1 MNSTLV
7 NISQGLFSPFYIGP
21 VKIKN
26 RIMMAPMET
35 NMPSLNG
42 EVNDRVIQ
50 YYKERAEG
58 GVGAIIVEFTCVDS
72 PIGKGTEAQLVMDH
86 DGYIPGHTYLVEE
99 IQKYNC
105 KAFLQLHH
113 AGRQTNPK
121 ITGFQPVAPSPIA
134 CKVMKAEPKELTTEE
149 VSDLVTKFVK
159 AARRAKLAGYDGVE
173 LHAAHGYLLG
183 SFLSPYT
190 NKRTDQ
196 YGGNTINRT
205 KIIQEIV
212 QGIKVKVDR
221 DFPVIVRYSA
231 DEFVEG
237 GLKLQ
242 ESIEIAKILE
252 SYGVSAIHVSTGT
265 FESNDKNIDPMSAKQ
280 GWRIQLAKEIKENVH
295 VPVIGVGVIRE
306 PEFANETIT
315 SGKVDFI
322 ALGRALIAD
331 PKWPQKARNR
341 NYKDINRCTT
351 CGYCTD
357 RLRQHQSI
365 RCSVN
370 PRAGRELSLPEMKRV
385 VNPCKKVH
393 VIGAGA
399 TGMYAAILAAKR
411 GFEVLLYERENQL
424 GGLLDVAS
432 APPGKENWKWFKEYL
447 IHQIKQLPNI
457 TTYLNKQ
464 MDEADL
470 PEMEID
476 YVIDASGMVPKLDP
490 QLLKA
495 KIPIVSVVDVLQ
507 NYKIENKN
515 VLILGSRGAG
525 LEAANYLAD
534 KNNRVVVIARSGK
547 LSNGLNI
554 DFINRSDILNELIE
568 KNVEIINNTEISIDL
583 EGEIHFLQKD
593 ASISIPLDF
602 KPEIIVSARGFDAN
616 TTLGESDT
624 IIKIGGS
631 NGPGKIVNGIW
642 KAYVEVSKFQ

>member
-1 MNSTLV
+1 VNSTIV
-7 NISQGLFSPFYIGP
+7 NFSQDLFSPFYIGP
-21 VKIKN
+21 VKLKN
-26 RIMMAPMET
+26 RIIMAPMET

-72 PIGKGTEAQLVMDH
+72 PVGKGTEAQLVIDR

-113 AGRQTNPK
+113 AGRQTNQK

-134 CKVMKAEPKELTTEE
+134 CKVMRANPRELTTDE
-149 VSDLVTKFVK
+149 VSDLVSKFVK

-183 SFLSPYT
+183 SFLSPYA
-190 NKRTDQ
+190 NKRNDY

-205 KIIQEIV
+205 RVIKEIIQ
-212 QGIKVKVDR
+212 GIRAKVDR
-221 DFPVIVRYSA
+221 HFPVIVRFSA
-231 DEFVEG
+231 DEFIEG
-237 GLKLQ
+237 GLKLE
-242 ESIEIAKILE
+242 ESIEVAKLLE
-252 SYGVSAIHVSTGT
+252 SYGVTALHVSTGT

-280 GWRIQLAKEIKENVH
+280 GWRIHLAKEIKKYVK

-306 PEFANETIT
+306 PEYANEIIK
-315 SGKVDFI
+315 SGSADLI

-331 PKWPQKARNR
+331 PKWPAKARNKSF
-341 NYKDINRCTT
+341 KDINRCTT

-370 PRAGRELSLPEMKRV
+370 PRAGRELSLPELKPV
-385 VNPCKKVH
+385 INPEKKVH

-399 TGMYAAILAAKR
+399 TGMYAAVLAATR
-411 GFEVLLYERENQL
+411 GYDVFLYERETQL

-432 APPGKENWKWFKEYL
+432 APPGKEYWLWFKEYL
-447 IHQIKQLPNI
+447 IHQIQKLPNI
-457 TTYLNKQ
+457 TTYLNNQ
-464 MDEADL
+464 IGAVDL
-470 PEMEID
+470 AKMEND
-476 YVIDASGMVPKLDP
+476 HVIDASGMVPKQDHD
-490 QLLKA
+490 LLNA
-495 KIPIVSVVDVLQ
+495 KIPIVSVIDVLQ
-507 NYKIENKN
+507 NYKVVNQNI
-515 VLILGSRGAG
+515 LILGSRGAG

-534 KNNRVVVIARSGK
+534 KNNKVIVIARSGK
-547 LSNGLNI
+547 RSNGLNI
-554 DFINRSDILNELIE
+554 DWINRMDLLNELKK
-568 KNVEIINNTEISIDL
+568 KNVEILNQTDISID
-583 EGEIHFLQKD
+583 ENGEIHLIDTVSKQ
-593 ASISIPLDF
+593 SIPLNF
-602 KPEIIVSARGFDAN
+602 EPEMIVSARGFYAN
-616 TTLGESDT
+616 TILGESDNV
-624 IIKIGGS
+624 IKIGGS
-631 NGPGKIVNGIW
+631 NEPGKIVNGIW